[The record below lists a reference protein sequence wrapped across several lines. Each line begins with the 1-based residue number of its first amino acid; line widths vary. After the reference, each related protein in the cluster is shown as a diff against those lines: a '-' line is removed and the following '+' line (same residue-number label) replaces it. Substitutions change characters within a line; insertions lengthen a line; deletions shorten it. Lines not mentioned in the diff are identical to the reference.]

1 MYIQSVHWGR
11 KCSKNMHQSDTWSNY
26 LHICLRGEQVSGF
39 KGFCFFF
46 FPINVLE
53 KCVWRDGEKHGV
65 LQCSEL
71 CVSPQWT
78 VLSVFVNSLSIMY
91 TQVNIKVGRATLYFT
106 DIYIYMMNRL
116 EIWLNV
122 QYSVLLW
129 PFCSTFTAHLEVTL
143 KTSVLMLVCF
153 CNYQPVM
160 KHQHHS

>member
-1 MYIQSVHWGR
+1 MCIGVVNAPKICTKVTLEVIICIFAWGVNR
-11 KCSKNMHQSDTWSNY
+11 CPAS
-26 LHICLRGEQVSGF
+26 RVF
-39 KGFCFFF
+39 VFFF

-53 KCVWRDGEKHGV
+53 KCVWRDGEKHGG

-116 EIWLNV
+116 EICLNV

-129 PFCSTFTAHLEVTL
+129 PVCSTFTAHLEVTL
-143 KTSVLMLVCF
+143 KTSVLLLVVF
-153 CNYQPVM
+153 VIINP
-160 KHQHHS
+160 